1 MSSEL
6 TISKNGVFLLFYFY
20 VFIIRP
26 EGAQKRRKVCEEWV
40 VVLSFN
46 HGFIAN
52 NFAYHRLERD
62 ILAVKN
68 VYRQQ
73 QDN

>member
-1 MSSEL
+1 MMTLMSSEL

-52 NFAYHRLERD
+52 NFCLSSPRKRH
-62 ILAVKN
+62 IGC
-68 VYRQQ
+68 
-73 QDN
+73 